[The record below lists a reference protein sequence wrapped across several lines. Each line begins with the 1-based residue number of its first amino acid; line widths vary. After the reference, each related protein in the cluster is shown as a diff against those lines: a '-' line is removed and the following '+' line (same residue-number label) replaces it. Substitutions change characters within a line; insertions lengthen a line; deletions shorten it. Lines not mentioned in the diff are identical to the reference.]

1 MAITS
6 PLLEDVS
13 INGATGIL
21 VNITGGP
28 DLTLAEVN
36 DACSLVHEAAD
47 PDANIIF
54 GSVIDPNLTEEV
66 RITVIATGFQSRMA
80 ADTPVSSAGGRP
92 TVKKLAEHQMTL
104 PMHSASA
111 SPSPSAVTPFETPAH
126 LAPMVKANAPVMPA
140 AAVASA
146 STPVFQPFEG
156 TDTEVEIDEAE
167 INLYPPLPSLFTPSP
182 VYAHA
187 TPAAMP
193 ASDSRPV
200 IRPAVASPIS
210 AVSVT
215 SSARRV
221 TSSQPTTL
229 ATAHLGIEESEFDK
243 PTYLRRAMASEGM
256 RSPGDGKG

>member
-1 MAITS
+1 
-6 PLLEDVS
+6 
-13 INGATGIL
+13 
-21 VNITGGP
+21 
-28 DLTLAEVN
+28 
-36 DACSLVHEAAD
+36 
-47 PDANIIF
+47 
-54 GSVIDPNLTEEV
+54 
-66 RITVIATGFQSRMA
+66 MA

-104 PMHSASA
+104 PMHSAPVL
-111 SPSPSAVTPFETPAH
+111 PSPTAATPFETPAH
-126 LAPMVKANAPVMPA
+126 LPPMVQANAPVMPG

-187 TPAAMP
+187 TPVAMP

-221 TSSQPTTL
+221 TSSQPTAL

-243 PTYLRRAMASEGM
+243 PTYLRRAMASEGT

>member
-1 MAITS
+1 
-6 PLLEDVS
+6 
-13 INGATGIL
+13 
-21 VNITGGP
+21 
-28 DLTLAEVN
+28 
-36 DACSLVHEAAD
+36 LVHEAAD

-80 ADTPVSSAGGRP
+80 ADTSVSSGGGRP

-104 PMHSASA
+104 PMHSASTLS
-111 SPSPSAVTPFETPAH
+111 SPTAVTPFETPAH
-126 LAPMVKANAPVMPA
+126 LPPMVQANAPVMPGV
-140 AAVASA
+140 AVASVA
-146 STPVFQPFEG
+146 TPVFQPIEV

-187 TPAAMP
+187 TPVAMP

-221 TSSQPTTL
+221 TSSQPTAL